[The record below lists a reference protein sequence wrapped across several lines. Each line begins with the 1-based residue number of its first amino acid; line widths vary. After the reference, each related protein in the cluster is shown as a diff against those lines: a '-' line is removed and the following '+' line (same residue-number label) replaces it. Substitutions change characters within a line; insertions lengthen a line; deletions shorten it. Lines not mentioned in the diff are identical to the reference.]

1 MECLQIIVEIE
12 SNDLVLVLKQK
23 GQELGHLLSVHGNYA
38 VFAGESTFSWKWVAS
53 NLSFMDDWN
62 DAECIEYT
70 MDNNYIVAALW
81 QCDDGVT
88 KWYACNGCS
97 DDLITDDVK
106 VNKVLALVNV
116 AKVATSAPVASVAP
130 VALVAPVASV
140 GVSVPSRELI
150 TRNWLMSL
158 TPQQWDVLIRN
169 NQISYKILDEW
180 ENPIFKNLQAQYK
193 GLSYEF
199 PQLALKAL
207 KEGKGWAEVE
217 AIKAKPTPKAK
228 PKVLLKK

>member
-1 MECLQIIVEIE
+1 MECLQIIVQIE
-12 SNDLVLVLKQK
+12 SNHIIEVLKKK
-23 GQELGHLLSVHGNYA
+23 GQELGNLISVHGNYA
-38 VFAGESTFSWKWVAS
+38 VFAGESTFSWKWIAS
-53 NLSFMDDWN
+53 NLSFMDDWD

-130 VALVAPVASV
+130 VASG
-140 GVSVPSRELI
+140 GVPVPSRELI

-158 TPQQWDVLIRN
+158 TPQQWDVLIKN

-180 ENPIFKNLQAQYK
+180 ENPIFKKLQAQYK

-199 PQLALKAL
+199 FQLVLKAL